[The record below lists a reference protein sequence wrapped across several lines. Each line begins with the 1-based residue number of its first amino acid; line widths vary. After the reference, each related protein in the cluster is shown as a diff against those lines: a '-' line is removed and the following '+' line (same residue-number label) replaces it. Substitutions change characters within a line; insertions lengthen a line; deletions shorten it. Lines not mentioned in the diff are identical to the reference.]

1 MIRFRVRIGARSLT
15 QDQYHIPITPGG
27 YETKYNNR
35 PKLYFIVWDE
45 SLMSQLIL
53 IERILV
59 NLNEA
64 KWPSGLRRQ
73 FQVLVFG
80 RGFEPHLCQAKDLRL
95 NHCSGAERIEN

>member
-1 MIRFRVRIGARSLT
+1 
-15 QDQYHIPITPGG
+15 
-27 YETKYNNR
+27 
-35 PKLYFIVWDE
+35 
-45 SLMSQLIL
+45 MSQLIL

-80 RGFEPHLCQAKDLRL
+80 RGFEPHLCQAIYVLCGQDPGRDLPL
-95 NHCSGAERIEN
+95 NHCIKAERIENKSVREETYMYFDIYFHPISLSVFVFILVS